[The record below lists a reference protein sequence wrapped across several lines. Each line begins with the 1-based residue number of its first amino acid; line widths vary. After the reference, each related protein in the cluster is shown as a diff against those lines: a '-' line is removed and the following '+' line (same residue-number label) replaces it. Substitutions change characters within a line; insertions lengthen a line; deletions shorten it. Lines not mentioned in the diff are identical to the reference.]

1 MFFTQY
7 WAQHNP
13 ESRNSGS
20 SLHSTYTSRNVWSH
34 RLPRRGEPDLKDWEH
49 TAAPLNLI
57 SNCRPRQ
64 TRESN
69 LKTELTTREKSKN
82 PFKCYPQNRLNDI
95 TWFYNHIH
103 GLTISNT
110 AHRNRNCSIETKPFP
125 ESSLFTRKH
134 DVTSDMTCVGIE
146 LKSSWAISR

>member
-13 ESRNSGS
+13 ESSTS
-20 SLHSTYTSRNVWSH
+20 WIIPSLDIHVEKWSH

-49 TAAPLNLI
+49 TAPLHLI

-103 GLTISNT
+103 GVDTISNT

-146 LKSSWAISR
+146 LKSSWAKTRR